1 MKQDEPGAGKETRAS
16 WDEIFMSL
24 DALQIQIFIE
34 ILAAGKPNDLIY

>member
-1 MKQDEPGAGKETRAS
+1 MKQGDPGAGKKAEAR

-34 ILAAGKPNDLIY
+34 ILAAGKPNNMIY